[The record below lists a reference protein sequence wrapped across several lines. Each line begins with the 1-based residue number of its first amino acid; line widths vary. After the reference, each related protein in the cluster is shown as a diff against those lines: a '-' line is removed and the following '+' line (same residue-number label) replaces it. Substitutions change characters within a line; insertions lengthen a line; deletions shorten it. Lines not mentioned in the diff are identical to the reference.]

1 MQTGYASL
9 SNDGCVACLRAC
21 LPAGPHPPAGF
32 PDYLGTEQSFPG
44 GENPWWNDALGLWT
58 GYNGN
63 PKLAADV
70 EGESFY
76 FKVNG
81 VPTYA
86 KGANIIPVSLLQTNA
101 TFELMKR
108 TMDNALDAKMNMLRV
123 WVSSRGVVAH
133 TGEGAVACC
142 AASIFGVHGG

>member
-1 MQTGYASL
+1 M
-9 SNDGCVACLRAC
+9 
-21 LPAGPHPPAGF
+21 
-32 PDYLGTEQSFPG
+32 
-44 GENPWWNDALGLWT
+44 WT

-76 FKVNG
+76 FRVNG

-101 TFELMKR
+101 TFELIKR

-123 WVSSRGVVAH
+123 WVSVVGGAVGRGEFGQGRGWRGEEVWVVSAGVCVRGVKV
-133 TGEGAVACC
+133 EGRRGCRERVWVQP
-142 AASIFGVHGG
+142 SVHQRKHYRWGVSSTPRQMPT

>member
-1 MQTGYASL
+1 M
-9 SNDGCVACLRAC
+9 V
-21 LPAGPHPPAGF
+21 
-32 PDYLGTEQSFPG
+32 GTQDSFPG
-44 GENPWWNDALGLWT
+44 GENPWWNDALGVWT
-58 GYNGN
+58 GYNNN

-86 KGANIIPVSLLQTNA
+86 KGANIIPMSLLQTNA

-123 WVSSRGVVAH
+123 WVSEMDMNVMDGL
-133 TGEGAVACC
+133 ACC
-142 AASIFGVHGG
+142 CPVVQHSHTAHMVDHAVQP

>member
-1 MQTGYASL
+1 M
-9 SNDGCVACLRAC
+9 V
-21 LPAGPHPPAGF
+21 
-32 PDYLGTEQSFPG
+32 GTHDSFPG
-44 GENPWWNDALGLWT
+44 GENPWWNDALGVWT
-58 GYNGN
+58 GYNNN

-86 KGANIIPVSLLQTNA
+86 KGANIIPMSLLQTNA

-123 WVSSRGVVAH
+123 WGGGWYMPDAFYDYADA
-133 TGEGAVACC
+133 TGLLIWQETMFACAPYPRDSAFLANVRVEVEQAVRR
-142 AASIFGVHGG
+142 IN

>member
-1 MQTGYASL
+1 MMCFDQLTVV
-9 SNDGCVACLRAC
+9 DC
-21 LPAGPHPPAGF
+21 PDAGPTPPTGF

-44 GENPWWNDALGLWT
+44 GENPWWNDALGVWT

-63 PKLAADV
+63 PRLAADV

-108 TMDNALDAKMNMLRV
+108 TMDSALDAKMNMLRV
-123 WVSSRGVVAH
+123 WVSAGSC
-133 TGEGAVACC
+133 GAGC
-142 AASIFGVHGG
+142 

>member
-1 MQTGYASL
+1 M
-9 SNDGCVACLRAC
+9 V
-21 LPAGPHPPAGF
+21 
-32 PDYLGTEQSFPG
+32 GTQDSFPG
-44 GENPWWNDALGLWT
+44 GENPWWNDALGVWT
-58 GYNGN
+58 GYNNN

-86 KGANIIPVSLLQTNA
+86 KGANIIPMSLLQTNA

-123 WVSSRGVVAH
+123 WVSLEVWRVRADVMGLVTERGMSAYRKH
-133 TGEGAVACC
+133 G
-142 AASIFGVHGG
+142 SIPIALPKLTDHAQSPGISIHRQHGKGPE

>member
-1 MQTGYASL
+1 MLA
-9 SNDGCVACLRAC
+9 CVA
-21 LPAGPHPPAGF
+21 PSGPNPPSGF
-32 PDYLGTEQSFPG
+32 PDYMGTEQSFPG
-44 GENPWWNDALGLWT
+44 GENPWWNDALGVWT
-58 GYNGN
+58 GYNNN
-63 PKLAADV
+63 PKLAKYV

-101 TFELMKR
+101 TVGLLKR

-123 WVSSRGVVAH
+123 WVSLCGGCD
-133 TGEGAVACC
+133 GERQ
-142 AASIFGVHGG
+142 H

>member
-1 MQTGYASL
+1 M
-9 SNDGCVACLRAC
+9 
-21 LPAGPHPPAGF
+21 
-32 PDYLGTEQSFPG
+32 
-44 GENPWWNDALGLWT
+44 WT

-63 PKLAADV
+63 PNLAAYV

-101 TFELMKR
+101 TYELMKR

-123 WVSSRGVVAH
+123 WVSGGRGRLVKCMCVLGATTGTAHCRLPHCSRTHRLAP
-133 TGEGAVACC
+133 
-142 AASIFGVHGG
+142 SINTELQINGL

>member
-1 MQTGYASL
+1 MHSF
-9 SNDGCVACLRAC
+9 
-21 LPAGPHPPAGF
+21 AGPERPPGF
-32 PDYLGTEQSFPG
+32 PDYVGTQESFPG
-44 GENPWWNDALGLWT
+44 GENPWWNDALGVWT
-58 GYNGN
+58 GYNNN

-86 KGANIIPVSLLQTNA
+86 KGANIIPMSLLQTNA

-123 WVSSRGVVAH
+123 WVSVVFVGLGVP
-133 TGEGAVACC
+133 GQEGGWRVR
-142 AASIFGVHGG
+142 AAGVLWAAGGGGQKGRCSV